1 MENKKVLDQYLY
13 SLEKSLSDLNPS
25 DRAKIVLDINEHIHE
40 ACEKYED
47 KKLKEILEDLGH
59 PQKVANHYRLDRGL
73 KTFKPDKHPIIKWLS
88 ISFMGSV
95 IAFLL
100 FIIIIVWKFTPIFEI
115 DEKKGRVVLLGGL
128 IDLNSTSGKM
138 KIMDQYHFVDNQ
150 FANQFDGAVDFPK
163 EEYDEVIVNFKSGVL
178 NFKTSLE
185 EKLSW
190 NCKLDNPPTSE
201 FLNRTKDTVELD
213 FEEFSGI
220 ACDIFIP
227 AEAKLTV
234 DGKDAQITVN
244 DAEFD
249 TFIEIENGQVA
260 FNPNPEVDYSYDLKV
275 KEGTSTNFE
284 NSNAKDAFETRI
296 YIENGSISKSN

>member
-1 MENKKVLDQYLY
+1 MENNKVLDQYLY
-13 SLEKSLSDLNPS
+13 SLEKNLSDLNPS
-25 DRAKIVLDINEHIHE
+25 DRAKIVLDINEHIQE
-40 ACEKYED
+40 ALNKYED
-47 KKLKEILEDLGH
+47 KSLREVLDDLGH

-88 ISFMGSV
+88 ITFLGSV

-115 DEKKGRVVLLGGL
+115 DDKKGRVVLLGGL
-128 IDLNSTSGKM
+128 IDLNTTSGKM

-163 EEYDEVIVNFKSGVL
+163 DEYDEVVINFKSGVL

-201 FLNRTKDTVELD
+201 FLNRSKDTIELD

-220 ACDIFIP
+220 SCDISVP
-227 AEAKLTV
+227 VGAKLTV
-234 DGKDAQITVN
+234 DGKDSQITVN

-249 TFIEIENGQVA
+249 TFIEIENGQVI
-260 FNPNPEVDYSYDLKV
+260 FNPNPEEDYSYDLKV
-275 KEGTSTNFE
+275 NEGSAQVFESSTS
-284 NSNAKDAFETRI
+284 KDAFETKI
-296 YIENGSISKSN
+296 YIESGSISKGN